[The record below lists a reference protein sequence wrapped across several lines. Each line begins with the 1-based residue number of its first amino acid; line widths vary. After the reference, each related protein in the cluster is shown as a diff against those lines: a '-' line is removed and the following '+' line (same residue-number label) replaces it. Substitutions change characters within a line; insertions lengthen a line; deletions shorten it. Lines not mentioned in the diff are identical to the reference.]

1 MKETGGKHDAWWFGY
16 NLDYRIRLPEGIRG
30 HCLVVVVGIFAGHYL
45 ANHDGAHCHLGGCVR
60 SCRISQDE
68 QMKKSIR
75 GDFVVRWQ
83 EKDGTQHT
91 KRYPD
96 EAAARRAKQW
106 LLDNGA
112 LSVDIAI
119 RINDKTVGSLGDKE
133 NPARAAEIGQE
144 GFWQNV

>member
-1 MKETGGKHDAWWFGY
+1 
-16 NLDYRIRLPEGIRG
+16 
-30 HCLVVVVGIFAGHYL
+30 
-45 ANHDGAHCHLGGCVR
+45 
-60 SCRISQDE
+60 
-68 QMKKSIR
+68 MKKTIR
-75 GDFVVRWQ
+75 GDFIVRWQ
-83 EKDGTQHT
+83 GKDGAQHT

-133 NPARAAEIGQE
+133 KPAKIAKTGQE
-144 GFWQNV
+144 GLWQDDRRY

>member
-1 MKETGGKHDAWWFGY
+1 
-16 NLDYRIRLPEGIRG
+16 
-30 HCLVVVVGIFAGHYL
+30 
-45 ANHDGAHCHLGGCVR
+45 
-60 SCRISQDE
+60 
-68 QMKKSIR
+68 MKKSIR
-75 GDFVVRWQ
+75 GDFIVRWQ

-96 EAAARRAKQW
+96 EAAARRARQW

-112 LSVDIAI
+112 PSVDIAI

-133 NPARAAEIGQE
+133 KPAEAAEIGQE